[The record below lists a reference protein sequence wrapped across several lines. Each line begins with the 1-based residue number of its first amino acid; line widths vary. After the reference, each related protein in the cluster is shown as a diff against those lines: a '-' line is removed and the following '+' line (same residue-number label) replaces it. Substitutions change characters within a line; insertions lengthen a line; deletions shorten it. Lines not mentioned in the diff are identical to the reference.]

1 MSGSELKPPT
11 LSTNSAG
18 QNLTDASQLDSHYRL
33 AQPEYDACI
42 AKVGIQAGW
51 HVLDAGCGNGV
62 FIAQIANAVGAT
74 GRVTAVDHAPEN
86 VRAVEQLCAQ
96 GRFPAQIRTK
106 VSGIVTLPFDDDT
119 FDCVWCA
126 NVSQYL
132 TAPELDSA
140 IAEFVRVVKPGG
152 VIAIKESDIT
162 CLQFHPVDARLMW
175 RAIDAVANT
184 GDAQMMG
191 VLRSWQLSK
200 WLRNHGIQVILRQ
213 TTLVERTSPLPP
225 FAVPFLSGFLKFL
238 ATGAT
243 QVKLSAQD
251 HAAWCAIRDS
261 TDEIMTHPDFC
272 FREMFMLTVG
282 RVPS

>member
-1 MSGSELKPPT
+1 MSVAELKPPT

-18 QNLTDASQLDSHYRL
+18 QSLTDASQLDNHYRL
-33 AQPEYDACI
+33 AQAEYDACI
-42 AKVGIQAGW
+42 AKVGIQPGW

-62 FIAQIANAVGAT
+62 FIPHIANAVGST

-86 VRAVEQLCAQ
+86 VRAVEQFCAQ
-96 GRFPAQIRTK
+96 AGFPAPIQTK
-106 VSGIVTLPFDDDT
+106 VSGIVELPFADDT

-132 TAPELDSA
+132 TAAELDRA
-140 IAEFVRVVKPGG
+140 IAEFARVVKPGG

-162 CLQFHPVDARLMW
+162 CLQFQPVDARLMW
-175 RAIDAVANT
+175 RAIDAVAKT
-184 GDAQMMG
+184 GEAQMMG

-200 WLRNHGIQVILRQ
+200 WLRSHGIQMTLRQ
-213 TTLVERTSPLPP
+213 TTLVECTSPLPP
-225 FAVPFLSGFLKFL
+225 FAVPFLSGFLKYI

-243 QVKLSAQD
+243 QVELSAQD
-251 HAAWCAIRDS
+251 HATWCAIRDS

-282 RVPS
+282 RVPN